1 MATGGLRYWKDGRDV
16 PDVMLGIY
24 EYPKTETHP
33 GFNLS
38 LKVNFAD
45 GGGGEEGFR
54 FVGSEG
60 VMTIGR
66 GVTINRKPLAKEPG
80 LSTSTFPK
88 TMQEAIQKEYRSKYP
103 ENLKELNATR
113 EEVYVAPAGYSD
125 QVDHLANFLDA
136 VRTRKPVIEDATFGF
151 RAAGPALATNL
162 SYFNGRSYEWD
173 PEELRVKG

>member
-1 MATGGLRYWKDGRDV
+1 
-16 PDVMLGIY
+16 
-24 EYPKTETHP
+24 
-33 GFNLS
+33 
-38 LKVNFAD
+38 
-45 GGGGEEGFR
+45 
-54 FVGSEG
+54 
-60 VMTIGR
+60 MTFGR

-113 EEVYVAPAGYSD
+113 EEVYVAPPGYSD

-136 VRTRKPVIEDATFGF
+136 VRTRKPVVEDATFGF

-173 PEELRVKG
+173 PVELKVKG